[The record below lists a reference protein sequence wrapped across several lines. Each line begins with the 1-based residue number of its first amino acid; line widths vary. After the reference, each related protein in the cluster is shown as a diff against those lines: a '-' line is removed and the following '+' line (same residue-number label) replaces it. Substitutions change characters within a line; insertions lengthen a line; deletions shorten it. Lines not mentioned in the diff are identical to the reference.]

1 MGQRVLSRL
10 DVAYH
15 PAPITLH
22 VPYFARGAPAAE
34 KELRSQALYD
44 VDKCCGYF
52 PALAGADGIVS
63 DLPDCRIFAAELPR
77 ITHGGSV
84 YHFNFLRL
92 SLVQQSA
99 GPEYHLD
106 SDASTALTGDV
117 ATLRQRHVLRMVLN
131 LSAVGQRA
139 VHYLDIDSQS
149 IELIA
154 REGYVRIARTESL
167 EDKALTAV
175 IPPRRGATV
184 HGLVFVSNRV
194 LHSGVDDESGHFIA
208 AYGTET
214 DEAVVDSSV
223 DVAQNALSTRSRTPC
238 WSAGLNRS

>member
-1 MGQRVLSRL
+1 
-10 DVAYH
+10 
-15 PAPITLH
+15 
-22 VPYFARGAPAAE
+22 
-34 KELRSQALYD
+34 
-44 VDKCCGYF
+44 
-52 PALAGADGIVS
+52 
-63 DLPDCRIFAAELPR
+63 
-77 ITHGGSV
+77 
-84 YHFNFLRL
+84 
-92 SLVQQSA
+92 
-99 GPEYHLD
+99 
-106 SDASTALTGDV
+106 
-117 ATLRQRHVLRMVLN
+117 MVLN

-139 VHYLDIDSQS
+139 VHYLDIDSKS